1 MELRIEGVVDL
12 LLLLLLS
19 PVVAIDG
26 IVTVDWIASSC
37 FAVTK
42 VLPSL

>member
-1 MELRIEGVVDL
+1 MELRIEGVVD
-12 LLLLLLS
+12 LLLLS